1 MTLFGYL
8 VLGHRNID
16 GVSTLIG
23 GLWYLKAL
31 AIFVC
36 LQAIVVRFKHLYW
49 ELAFIGILECLFF
62 IGWKT
67 SPFLHQLFCLEHCF
81 FFYPFFML
89 GYYFRRF
96 HLVEYLERKNWIFTI
111 SLIVFICLLNVH
123 FDNHPLR
130 FLSERI
136 VRPTCAILV
145 ITYLF
150 AKRENEE
157 NKLEHWL
164 NAIGTKT
171 LDIYMY
177 HGSFLL
183 GAYSCFDLKVLKHDA
198 LMQSNPM
205 LYILLALVII
215 LFLTYLSIY
224 IGALV
229 KKSDF
234 LGKIVYGKF

>member
-1 MTLFGYL
+1 M
-8 VLGHRNID
+8 
-16 GVSTLIG
+16 
-23 GLWYLKAL
+23 
-31 AIFVC
+31 
-36 LQAIVVRFKHLYW
+36 
-49 ELAFIGILECLFF
+49 
-62 IGWKT
+62 
-67 SPFLHQLFCLEHCF
+67 
-81 FFYPFFML
+81 
-89 GYYFRRF
+89 
-96 HLVEYLERKNWIFTI
+96 EYLERKNWLFTI
-111 SLIVFICLLNVH
+111 SLIAFICLLNVH

-157 NKLEHWL
+157 NKLERWL
-164 NAIGTKT
+164 NEICTKT

-183 GAYSCFDLKVLKHDA
+183 GAYSCFDLKVFKQDA
-198 LMQSNPM
+198 LMHSNPM
-205 LYILLALVII
+205 TILLALVIT

-224 IGALV
+224 IGVLV

>member
-1 MTLFGYL
+1 MFGYL

-16 GVSTLIG
+16 VVSTLIG

-36 LQAIVVRFKHLYW
+36 LQAIVVSFKHLYW
-49 ELAFIGILECLFF
+49 ELAFIAILECLFF
-62 IGWKT
+62 VGWKT
-67 SPFLHQLFCLEHCF
+67 CPFLHQLFCLEHCF

-164 NAIGTKT
+164 NVIGTKT

-183 GAYSCFDLKVLKHDA
+183 GAYTCFDLKVLKQDA
-198 LMQSNPM
+198 LMQSNPIT
-205 LYILLALVII
+205 YILLALVIT

-224 IGALV
+224 IGVLV

-234 LGKIVYGKF
+234 LGNIVYGKF

>member
-1 MTLFGYL
+1 M
-8 VLGHRNID
+8 
-16 GVSTLIG
+16 
-23 GLWYLKAL
+23 
-31 AIFVC
+31 
-36 LQAIVVRFKHLYW
+36 
-49 ELAFIGILECLFF
+49 
-62 IGWKT
+62 
-67 SPFLHQLFCLEHCF
+67 
-81 FFYPFFML
+81 
-89 GYYFRRF
+89 
-96 HLVEYLERKNWIFTI
+96 EYLERKNWLFTI
-111 SLIVFICLLNVH
+111 SLIAFICLLNIH

-136 VRPTCAILV
+136 VRPTSAILV

-177 HGSFLL
+177 HGSFLW
-183 GAYSCFDLKVLKHDA
+183 GAYTCFDLKVLKQDA
-198 LMQSNPM
+198 LMHSNP
-205 LYILLALVII
+205 LTYILLALII
-215 LFLTYLSIY
+215 TLLLTYLSIY
-224 IGALV
+224 IGVLV